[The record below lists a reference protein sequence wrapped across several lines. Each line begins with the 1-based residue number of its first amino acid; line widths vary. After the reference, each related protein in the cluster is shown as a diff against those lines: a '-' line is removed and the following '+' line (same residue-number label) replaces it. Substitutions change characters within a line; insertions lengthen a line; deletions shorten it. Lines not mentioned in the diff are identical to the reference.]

1 MYNLVFVSVYINNV
15 PIQLKFDMLY
25 IGTETEMKNYEKKF
39 EDGQWLP
46 FDKAIEDATNRVVPV
61 NTNAGIVCVFLS
73 NYIYL
78 CVCMYHFSCIPE

>member
-1 MYNLVFVSVYINNV
+1 
-15 PIQLKFDMLY
+15 MLY

-61 NTNAGIVCVFLS
+61 NTNAGTVCVFLS
-73 NYIYL
+73 NYI
-78 CVCMYHFSCIPE
+78 

>member
-1 MYNLVFVSVYINNV
+1 MYMYNIVFVSVYINNV
-15 PIQLKFDMLY
+15 PIQFKFDMLY

-61 NTNAGIVCVFLS
+61 NTNAGTVCVFLS
-73 NYIYL
+73 NYI
-78 CVCMYHFSCIPE
+78 